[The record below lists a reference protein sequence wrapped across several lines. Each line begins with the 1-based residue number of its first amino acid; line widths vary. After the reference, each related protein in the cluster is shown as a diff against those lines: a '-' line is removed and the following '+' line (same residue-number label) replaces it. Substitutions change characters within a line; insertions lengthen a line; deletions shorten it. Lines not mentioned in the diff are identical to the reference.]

1 MSTIRPELDFDL
13 TLARL
18 APRTHVAT
26 VRGELDLYT
35 EGDLRRSLA
44 PLVDLADSTV
54 IVDLCAAPFVDSTA
68 LGTLTAC
75 ARRLRAGGGD
85 LVIASDDPRL
95 RRLLELTGL
104 LALMSFEPSLAGAV
118 KRVGSAPS
126 A

>member
-1 MSTIRPELDFDL
+1 MPAIRPELDFAL

-26 VRGELDLYT
+26 VRGELDLHT

-44 PLVDLADSTV
+44 PFVDLADSTV

-104 LALMSFEPSLAGAV
+104 LSVMSFESSLAGAV
-118 KRVGSAPS
+118 ERVGSTPPA
-126 A
+126 

>member
-1 MSTIRPELDFDL
+1 VPAIRPDLDFDL

-26 VRGELDLYT
+26 VRGELDLHT

-44 PLVDLADSTV
+44 PLVDVADATV
-54 IVDLCAAPFVDSTA
+54 IVDLCGAPFVDSSA

-75 ARRLRAGGGD
+75 ACRLRAGGGD
-85 LVIASDDPRL
+85 LVIASNDPRL
-95 RRLLELTGL
+95 RRVLELTGL
-104 LALMSFEPSLAGAV
+104 LAVLSFESSLAGAV
-118 KRVGSAPS
+118 ERVGNATP